1 MTPDYDIAILGLGPV
16 GSAAAVLLARAGL
29 KVIAFD
35 RDKEVYLLPRAVN
48 MDGEIIRGFQAL
60 GLGDELNAM
69 MQRLREGEWVGF
81 VNSRR
86 EVIFGFE
93 PSAGGVNGWDT
104 NAFFD
109 QPDIDGWLRNRAA
122 AEADVDMRTGYEV
135 SAFSEVEEGVE
146 LQTTNLDTNQR
157 ESFSA
162 QYLLGCDGA
171 SSLVRR
177 SLGISWQSLGYDQDW
192 LVVDIEL
199 KSGHTLGPRT
209 MQVCDP
215 DRLATYVATRDP
227 YRRWEFRLNDG
238 EDPEAFCA
246 EANVRELI
254 EQWTPPGTYSLR
266 RSALYTFHAAVAG
279 SWRAGRVLLAGD
291 AAHQTPPFLG
301 QGMNAGMRDV
311 LNLAWKFKLI
321 KQGKATEALLDSYQA
336 ERDAHARDLV
346 DWAVNIGKLMEF
358 FAATEQAERDG
369 TPPPPPMDQSSG
381 YGQGR
386 TVPPLRDG
394 VICHQQVGL
403 ERPCGFLFSQPD
415 VLTSAGER
423 VRLDD
428 LLGNGFA
435 VVHRGQV
442 PAIDDIST
450 ELLAATGGRL
460 VGIDEL
466 EVVRGQWDRLLDEH
480 DAVVVRPDRYVYGF
494 TTEQISVNDLLHDA
508 AQQMSLIPANR
519 S

>member
-1 MTPDYDIAILGLGPV
+1 MKPDYDIAILGLGPV
-16 GSAAAVLLARAGL
+16 GSAGAILFARAGL

-35 RDKEVYLLPRAVN
+35 RDKAVYLLPRAVN

-60 GLGDELNAM
+60 GLGDEVNSM
-69 MQRLREGEWVGF
+69 MQPLREGEWVGF

-86 EVIFGFE
+86 EEIFGFE
-93 PSAGGVNGWDT
+93 PSPGGVNGWDT

-109 QPDIDGWLRNRAA
+109 QPDIDGWLRKQAG

-135 SAFSEVEEGVE
+135 TAFSETEDGVE
-146 LQTTNLDTNQR
+146 LQTTNLDTHQP

-162 QYLLGCDGA
+162 RYLLGCDGA
-171 SSLVRR
+171 SSLVRK
-177 SLGISWQSLGYDQDW
+177 SLDISWQSLGYDQDW

-199 KSGHTLGPRT
+199 KAGHTLGPRT

-227 YRRWEFRLNDG
+227 YRRWEFHLNDG

-246 EANVRELI
+246 EANVHKLI

-279 SWRAGRVLLAGD
+279 SWRKGRVLLAGD

-311 LNLAWKFKLI
+311 FNLAWKLKLI
-321 KQGKATEALLDSYQA
+321 KEGKATEALLDSYQA

-346 DWAVNIGKLMEF
+346 NWAVNIGKLMEF
-358 FAATEQAERDG
+358 FAATEQAQRDG
-369 TPPPPPMDQSSG
+369 TPPPAPMDQSSG

-394 VICHQQVGL
+394 VICHQQTGL
-403 ERPCGFLFSQPD
+403 NDPCGFLFSQPD
-415 VLTSAGER
+415 VLTSSGEQT
-423 VRLDD
+423 RLDD

-435 VVHRGQV
+435 VVHRG
-442 PAIDDIST
+442 PTPELDDTARKFLEVTSSRMV
-450 ELLAATGGRL
+450 AA
-460 VGIDEL
+460 DEL
-466 EVVRGQWDRLLDEH
+466 KVARGQWDRLLIEH
-480 DAVVVRPDRYVYGF
+480 DAVVVRPDRYVYGYS
-494 TTEQISVNDLLHDA
+494 TEQISVNDLLHEA
-508 AQQMSLIPANR
+508 AQQMSLIPR
-519 S
+519 

>member
-1 MTPDYDIAILGLGPV
+1 
-16 GSAAAVLLARAGL
+16 
-29 KVIAFD
+29 
-35 RDKEVYLLPRAVN
+35 
-48 MDGEIIRGFQAL
+48 
-60 GLGDELNAM
+60 
-69 MQRLREGEWVGF
+69 
-81 VNSRR
+81 
-86 EVIFGFE
+86 
-93 PSAGGVNGWDT
+93 
-104 NAFFD
+104 
-109 QPDIDGWLRNRAA
+109 
-122 AEADVDMRTGYEV
+122 
-135 SAFSEVEEGVE
+135 
-146 LQTTNLDTNQR
+146 
-157 ESFSA
+157 
-162 QYLLGCDGA
+162 
-171 SSLVRR
+171 
-177 SLGISWQSLGYDQDW
+177 
-192 LVVDIEL
+192 
-199 KSGHTLGPRT
+199 
-209 MQVCDP
+209 
-215 DRLATYVATRDP
+215 
-227 YRRWEFRLNDG
+227 
-238 EDPEAFCA
+238 
-246 EANVRELI
+246 
-254 EQWTPPGTYSLR
+254 
-266 RSALYTFHAAVAG
+266 
-279 SWRAGRVLLAGD
+279 
-291 AAHQTPPFLG
+291 
-301 QGMNAGMRDV
+301 
-311 LNLAWKFKLI
+311 
-321 KQGKATEALLDSYQA
+321 LLDSYQA

-369 TPPPPPMDQSSG
+369 NPPPPPMDQSSG